1 MFYQTAKD
9 THSRPKSQRQK
20 DRKAETVMRKSGVMD
35 GRKIKDLDRREKVQK
50 FALSRD
56 SGEMSMC
63 FVISNP
69 TPEAQW
75 EKKANFGVTISKP
88 DRK

>member
-1 MFYQTAKD
+1 MFYQTAKE

-35 GRKIKDLDRREKVQK
+35 GWKENKDLDRREKVQK

-75 EKKANFGVTISKP
+75 EKKKSQFWCDNFQT
-88 DRK
+88 